1 VHELSICQALLS
13 QVTDIAV
20 GYRTA
25 GLAQATVDKIT
36 IEIGPLSGVDP
47 SLLRSAFDVMRARG
61 CAAAAELVIEPVVVQ
76 VECVACGTI
85 SAAAANRLICAQ
97 CGGYRTSIV
106 SGQELRLLRVEMHL
120 N

>member
-1 VHELSICQALLS
+1 MLS

-20 GYRTA
+20 GYRSA

-47 SLLRSAFDVMRARG
+47 GLLRSAFDVMRARG
-61 CAAAAELVIEPVVVQ
+61 CAAGASLVIEPVGVQ
-76 VECVACGTI
+76 VECAGCGAI
-85 SAAAANRLICAQ
+85 SAAAANRLTCAV
-97 CGGYRTSIV
+97 CGGYRTAIV